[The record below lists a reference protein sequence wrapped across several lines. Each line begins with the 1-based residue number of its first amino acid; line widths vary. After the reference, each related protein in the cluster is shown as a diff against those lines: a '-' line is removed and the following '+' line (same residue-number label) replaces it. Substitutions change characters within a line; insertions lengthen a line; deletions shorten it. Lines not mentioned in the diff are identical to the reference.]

1 MKKIYEE
8 NKASIVSTEPHL
20 VKVEYTDSR
29 DKLFPKIRTES
40 CEDAV
45 KKILEAKTMSDIS
58 KDSITVSYSL
68 KDLGRF
74 KRTNWAFQKEWRYI
88 ISLSPMG
95 LQEANPP
102 SFEKHQEQIR
112 RIEDTI
118 SEPPYKQLFLEIDD
132 EVLKEIEIV
141 FGPKMSEAE
150 KIMAIALI
158 NEYCP
163 KAIYAES
170 VLNIR

>member
-1 MKKIYEE
+1 MRSSFSTILLLYHVLSIWNFLILTCTIY
-8 NKASIVSTEPHL
+8 
-20 VKVEYTDSR
+20 
-29 DKLFPKIRTES
+29 
-40 CEDAV
+40 
-45 KKILEAKTMSDIS
+45 ILA
-58 KDSITVSYSL
+58 
-68 KDLGRF
+68 
-74 KRTNWAFQKEWRYI
+74 
-88 ISLSPMG
+88 P
-95 LQEANPP
+95 
-102 SFEKHQEQIR
+102 
-112 RIEDTI
+112 
-118 SEPPYKQLFLEIDD
+118 QLFLEIDD